1 MSPCIYVSFDIRHD
15 RPLYERLVDESTNAG
30 FTVSSG
36 SEVPFGAEIWDARLR
51 RRIREA
57 DQMIVI
63 CGEHSDASKC
73 MSDEIRIAREEG
85 TPFFLLWGRRE
96 TMCTKPIGAKG
107 DEGMYNWT
115 PTNLQNQIAIA
126 LRSRTRVLETRS
138 LLSSTRIAQRA
149 DPRATSTSKSLESL
163 ELAPLDTHI
172 SEPRKHE
179 TG

>member
-1 MSPCIYVSFDIRHD
+1 MNPCIYVSFDIRHD

-115 PTNLQNQIAIA
+115 PAILQNQIAIA
-126 LRSRTRVLETRS
+126 LRSRVRALSVAEDTARLRS
-138 LLSSTRIAQRA
+138 AR
-149 DPRATSTSKSLESL
+149 
-163 ELAPLDTHI
+163 
-172 SEPRKHE
+172 
-179 TG
+179 